1 MNCFNCN
8 REFGTPRDNC
18 PFCGAD
24 MASQEID
31 QGKEEKISTIPSNNI
46 SEYNVS
52 PVSKNGE
59 NIGEL
64 IPLTI
69 TRESKIMGFA
79 VSFNVFVDGV
89 SLGVLKN
96 GKSLTC
102 QVGQGVHEVLIK
114 CVEKDVKQ
122 TITVLRSNHS
132 VDIITYAK
140 IGLLAAVAEIKDII
154 YK

>member
-1 MNCFNCN
+1 MIYSIKLFHLDSLQQHKLSFFHLCLQNNTKN
-8 REFGTPRDNC
+8 TKKQEENVVDN
-18 PFCGAD
+18 
-24 MASQEID
+24 
-31 QGKEEKISTIPSNNI
+31 
-46 SEYNVS
+46 
-52 PVSKNGE
+52 PVSNTNENNGD
-59 NIGEL
+59 L

-69 TRESKIMGFA
+69 SRESKVMGFA

-89 SLGVLKN
+89 NLGALKN

-102 QVGQGVHEVLIK
+102 QVGQGVHEILIK

-132 VDIITYAK
+132 VEIITYAK

>member
-1 MNCFNCN
+1 MKCLNCN
-8 REFGTPRDNC
+8 REFGTARDTC

-24 MASQEID
+24 MASQEIEKK
-31 QGKEEKISTIPSNNI
+31 QEE
-46 SEYNVS
+46 NVVDN
-52 PVSKNGE
+52 PVSNTNENNGD
-59 NIGEL
+59 L

-69 TRESKIMGFA
+69 SRESKVMGFA

-89 SLGVLKN
+89 NLGALKN

-102 QVGQGVHEVLIK
+102 QVGQGVHEILIK

-132 VDIITYAK
+132 VEIITYAK